1 MFAAAIIAGAAF
13 ASPVYATPEL
23 ERERSLTVGG
33 AVLVKPKYEG
43 SDKHDVIG
51 FPIVIPKFS
60 DDPNEQPSAFK
71 SFRQRVKFRGIDDI
85 RLRALGGDR
94 VQLGAV
100 TGYITDRDQKDGALL
115 RGLGDVEG
123 GLVLG
128 GYAGFR
134 LGAVEFRLYR

>member
-1 MFAAAIIAGAAF
+1 M
-13 ASPVYATPEL
+13 
-23 ERERSLTVGG
+23 
-33 AVLVKPKYEG
+33 
-43 SDKHDVIG
+43 
-51 FPIVIPKFS
+51 
-60 DDPNEQPSAFK
+60 
-71 SFRQRVKFRGIDDI
+71 
-85 RLRALGGDR
+85 RALGGDR